1 MRLKIAVF
9 ALVLVLVPVMAMA
22 QAPAKNIVDTLAAT
36 GKFKTFLDLLKKAD
50 IKDLT
55 MPGPFTVFAPTDAA
69 FAKLSK
75 EDTDRLMKDKA
86 LLQRVLYYHIVPGK
100 YKEKDMATLK
110 ECKTMCPT
118 TGGVMLMGLKVDKA
132 RNKIIAVNGAKVTK
146 PDVMAT
152 NGVIQVIDAVL
163 VTPMR
168 KGAI

>member
-22 QAPAKNIVDTLAAT
+22 QAPSNSIVDTLAAA
-36 GKFKTFLDLLKKAD
+36 GNFKTFLDLAKKAD
-50 IKDLT
+50 IKTLNQ
-55 MPGPFTVFAPTDAA
+55 PGPFTVFAPTDAA

-75 EDTDRLMKDKA
+75 EDTDRLMKDNA
-86 LLQRVLYYHIVPGK
+86 LLRRVLLYHIVPGK
-100 YKEKDMATLK
+100 YKEADMVTLK
-110 ECKTMCPT
+110 ECKTLCPT
-118 TGGVMLMGLKVDKA
+118 TGGVMLMGLKVDKP
-132 RNKIIAVNGAKVTK
+132 RKKVIAVNGAKIIK

-152 NGVIQVIDAVL
+152 NGVIQVVDGVL